1 MSTFEWL
8 KLTHVSCAV
17 VSVAGFALR
26 GYWRLS
32 DSPLREKKLTRVLPH
47 LVDTLLL
54 GSAVA
59 MLIVWNLSP
68 LQLPWIMAKIVAL
81 LIYIGLGMVVMRFAT
96 TVRGQVLAYALALV
110 AAGYIVSVAYT
121 KSALGALVILAG

>member
-8 KLTHVSCAV
+8 KLTHVSCALL
-17 VSVAGFALR
+17 SISGFALR

-32 DSPLREKKLTRVLPH
+32 DNPLRERRLTRVLPH

-59 MLIVWNLSP
+59 MLIAWNLSP
-68 LQLPWIMAKIVAL
+68 LQLPWVTAKIVAL
-81 LIYIGLGMVVMRFAT
+81 LLYIGLGMVVMRFAST
-96 TVRGQVLAYALALV
+96 RGGQALAYLLALFT
-110 AAGYIVSVAYT
+110 AGYIVSVAYT
-121 KSALGALVILAG
+121 KSALGALAMLSG